1 MNFITYKLKKI
12 IFSYNFIVYIILKF
26 YIFIWKLI
34 PTIMILDFSLLSVI
48 CTYISIKMYTF

>member
-48 CTYISIKMYTF
+48 CTYISIKMYNF